1 MKTLEDKKLEWESQL
16 SNAYENKKIK
26 NDNFNSVLKIVIAH
40 YFGTK
45 LSRIY
50 DIIDDEDKFIKLLE
64 EFSDVEIKLPTVD
77 EFKKLITTTL
87 VYFYREVLG
96 YNWETIQNLL
106 PYERDIGLRY
116 NRRMNSVNKEIADR
130 LRELKDNQLKNNKNS
145 IFD

>member
-16 SNAYENKKIK
+16 SNVYENKKIK

-96 YNWETIQNLL
+96 YNWETIQKLL

>member
-16 SNAYENKKIK
+16 SNVYENKKIK

>member
-1 MKTLEDKKLEWESQL
+1 MKTLEEKKLEWEYQL

-45 LSRIY
+45 VSRIY
-50 DIIDDEDKFIKLLE
+50 DIIDDEDKFVKLLE
-64 EFSDVEIKLPTVD
+64 EFSDVEIKLPTVN
-77 EFKKLITTTL
+77 EFKQQITTTL

-96 YNWETIQNLL
+96 YNWETIQKLL

-116 NRRMNSVNKEIADR
+116 NRRINSVNKEIAER
-130 LRELKDNQLKNNKNS
+130 LQELKDTQLKNNEDS
-145 IFD
+145 IFN

>member
-16 SNAYENKKIK
+16 SNVYENKKIK

-87 VYFYREVLG
+87 VYFYREILG
-96 YNWETIQNLL
+96 YNWETIQKLL

>member
-16 SNAYENKKIK
+16 SNVYENKKIK

-45 LSRIY
+45 ISRIY

-87 VYFYREVLG
+87 VYFYREILG
-96 YNWETIQNLL
+96 YNWETIQKLL